1 MISGSTNLLALRNR
15 TARTSVLVQKLV
27 VSRTGFPDF
36 RLGVW
41 RAVML
46 KHHKG
51 RTTMTESPQSPTC
64 GSLVPSS
71 GGRQNRLT
79 MLWHR
84 LRVPSYPEDGTSD
97 PRCHELLNQVTRLL
111 E

>member
-1 MISGSTNLLALRNR
+1 MRA
-15 TARTSVLVQKLV
+15 SVLVQKFV
-27 VSRTGFPDF
+27 VSRTDFPVA
-36 RLGVW
+36 RRGVW

-51 RTTMTESPQSPTC
+51 RTTTTERPQSPPS

-79 MLWHR
+79 MRQHR
-84 LRVPSYPEDGTSD
+84 RRGSSYPEGGTSD
-97 PRCHELLNQVTRLL
+97 PRCYELRKQDTGA
-111 E
+111 